1 MSGNE
6 RAVAACRLEIKTIGN
21 EIAPL
26 EGIDRGEF
34 KATKKVIEHNFK
46 RIMKNQSA

>member
-6 RAVAACRLEIKTIGN
+6 RAVAACRLEIKTIVN

-26 EGIDRGEF
+26 LGIDMGEF
-34 KATKKVIEHNFK
+34 KATKKVIEDNFK
-46 RIMKNQSA
+46 KIIKSQSA